1 MPDLANWVAG
11 ASAVKTAFDTLKS
24 AIGLVKEAKDLLP
37 EGHQREKA
45 IAMALDSA
53 STSAKIAEAEL
64 AKALGYELCK
74 CQFPPTAMLTIGH
87 MTANQT
93 PATALGKPVFE
104 CPRCG
109 RNTQHRSAF
118 KGPSR
123 ETKARR
129 REPAPSPDRA
139 HVRNGGM
146 VVGEGPP
153 ARSQLVAN

>member
-1 MPDLANWVAG
+1 LTIREFGLPDLTNWATG
-11 ASAVKTAFDTLKS
+11 AAAVKTAFDTLKS

-37 EGHQREKA
+37 ADDQREKA

-53 STSAKIAEAEL
+53 STSAKIAEAEM

-74 CQFPPTAMLTIGH
+74 CQFPPTPMLTIGH

-109 RNTQHRSAF
+109 SNNSAPFGFQRTVPRN
-118 KGPSR
+118 
-123 ETKARR
+123 E
-129 REPAPSPDRA
+129 
-139 HVRNGGM
+139 N
-146 VVGEGPP
+146 PP
-153 ARSQLVAN
+153 A